1 MGMIKQ
7 KLLEKANYFVV
18 GLFVFLSICF
28 ADTTYADDKQD
39 IAELEAFYHLVFD
52 QNPTTKIFAKSQ
64 PEKIQTTKKVPSA
77 KQASPNAKKT
87 VSFETNQNIDDKDPE
102 LVAFYEHVFGKK
114 QIKIKQKVNN
124 AKGMISKS
132 KPHTITPLINSQ
144 ILIEE
149 KPVETEEQNIRDM
162 PKKSISI
169 SQNIVPQKEESLSSD
184 DTPNEQSSDL
194 AALFAK
200 AFGKK
205 AIALPPKINVDLRI
219 NKEILGDVIIFSNKK
234 RNKIDKVQT
243 ETLLILLE
251 DILKEHVFKRTKDAI
266 STSDKVTFLGLK
278 KLGVVASYNPSE
290 LSLDLQIDS
299 ALRKPQILTFRKR
312 SNGFTRDENKIEA
325 SETSAFVNMYSNIGL
340 NSGTDP
346 DLKLKLESSFNLRG
360 TTLESDATYLNEKWS
375 TGDTRLTYDE
385 PNKLKRYVLGDI
397 STGKRNFQEN
407 LRLQGLRVSK
417 EFFMDPELQLR
428 PRANESFVLETDSEV
443 EVYINDRLQQRFHLK
458 QGIYSLQDIG
468 LSNGQNNIRVRIK
481 DEFGKVTEKSSL
493 QLYDSH
499 LLKPGLSLYAFSVG
513 VLSNDKAYISNQL
526 KHEPIISAY
535 YQKGLSKT
543 VTLNMDAQFSP
554 DSYLLG
560 SETIASVP
568 FGSIKHSIGL
578 SGGKENDVGFATR
591 FEIKPY
597 IKRQLIGLDTLRE
610 DLLELDTSIGRFLT
624 GWSISGEYRDKDFAL
639 INEVTIPGVESKKL
653 RANLQTQFGLD
664 LGNHWHGSLSLSA
677 SKYYDADKDLT
688 ASLTASKR
696 FNNGVRWSVGAHYD
710 NDDDFSMKMQL
721 SIPLSRE
728 KHKRRK
734 DLDFLANTKDNS
746 YASRLSFEPKSLL
759 GKGSLSGSVDYQQ
772 NDNNHQQKLDLSYSD
787 TQFDA
792 LFNAQN
798 NSTTNSQQFNIGLSS
813 SLLCVGKNCAVSRPV
828 NDSFA
833 LISGPANQKSPIA
846 INKGNRRFR
855 YSNNNETG
863 LPDNYT
869 ALIPKKG
876 SHAVLALDSYRYQ
889 RVNVDEA
896 SLPNGYDIEKTEF
909 EVFPRYHQGY
919 LIKAGGEPAVILN
932 GFLVDKNKKPLGYK
946 GGQWVPMANEGKTIA
961 FFSNKA
967 GRFRV
972 TSIAAGKYKLEL
984 FDYPDMQSINITVP
998 NKKGEVHDTGNLVIS
1013 E

>member
-18 GLFVFLSICF
+18 GLFVLLSICF

-375 TGDTRLTYDE
+375 TGD
-385 PNKLKRYVLGDI
+385 
-397 STGKRNFQEN
+397 
-407 LRLQGLRVSK
+407 
-417 EFFMDPELQLR
+417 
-428 PRANESFVLETDSEV
+428 
-443 EVYINDRLQQRFHLK
+443 
-458 QGIYSLQDIG
+458 
-468 LSNGQNNIRVRIK
+468 
-481 DEFGKVTEKSSL
+481 
-493 QLYDSH
+493 
-499 LLKPGLSLYAFSVG
+499 
-513 VLSNDKAYISNQL
+513 
-526 KHEPIISAY
+526 
-535 YQKGLSKT
+535 KG
-543 VTLNMDAQFSP
+543 
-554 DSYLLG
+554 
-560 SETIASVP
+560 
-568 FGSIKHSIGL
+568 
-578 SGGKENDVGFATR
+578 
-591 FEIKPY
+591 
-597 IKRQLIGLDTLRE
+597 
-610 DLLELDTSIGRFLT
+610 
-624 GWSISGEYRDKDFAL
+624 
-639 INEVTIPGVESKKL
+639 
-653 RANLQTQFGLD
+653 
-664 LGNHWHGSLSLSA
+664 
-677 SKYYDADKDLT
+677 
-688 ASLTASKR
+688 
-696 FNNGVRWSVGAHYD
+696 
-710 NDDDFSMKMQL
+710 
-721 SIPLSRE
+721 
-728 KHKRRK
+728 
-734 DLDFLANTKDNS
+734 
-746 YASRLSFEPKSLL
+746 
-759 GKGSLSGSVDYQQ
+759 
-772 NDNNHQQKLDLSYSD
+772 
-787 TQFDA
+787 
-792 LFNAQN
+792 
-798 NSTTNSQQFNIGLSS
+798 
-813 SLLCVGKNCAVSRPV
+813 
-828 NDSFA
+828 
-833 LISGPANQKSPIA
+833 
-846 INKGNRRFR
+846 
-855 YSNNNETG
+855 
-863 LPDNYT
+863 
-869 ALIPKKG
+869 
-876 SHAVLALDSYRYQ
+876 
-889 RVNVDEA
+889 
-896 SLPNGYDIEKTEF
+896 
-909 EVFPRYHQGY
+909 
-919 LIKAGGEPAVILN
+919 
-932 GFLVDKNKKPLGYK
+932 
-946 GGQWVPMANEGKTIA
+946 
-961 FFSNKA
+961 
-967 GRFRV
+967 
-972 TSIAAGKYKLEL
+972 
-984 FDYPDMQSINITVP
+984 
-998 NKKGEVHDTGNLVIS
+998 
-1013 E
+1013 